1 MFSLSSMC
9 FRDSEDQHPCFSNSL
24 SSSSWATHAKG
35 LKSVMKADMV
45 TNLSSSNVGSVTHC
59 QPAWPPLWT
68 WVCFAGS
75 IHHAAIRRPK
85 HLEPLKGSI
94 CGPRSKP
101 AALVEVHPSPILWGL
116 CVYGRKRKG
125 RKMEK
130 LGNFFSFKSMS
141 WLSAVRFSNPVCNY
155 RQCFM

>member
-116 CVYGRKRKG
+116 CVYGRKRNPSPS
-125 RKMEK
+125 
-130 LGNFFSFKSMS
+130 LFSENRWKKKHF
-141 WLSAVRFSNPVCNY
+141 PVLDVPHSIHPNHSGHIS
-155 RQCFM
+155 